1 MITNIIYIYIFIL
14 LSMIIFNI
22 LCVYI
27 RKLNDFSIVKKQ
39 KKLQLLINNYN
50 EKKLKRKLRHI
61 SYLIAFSNCEIDN
74 KEKLTPLFNK
84 LTDIYNKKNII
95 EKTYFVYVLSKFS
108 LAYKNDNKII
118 NFLINNSFSNSLYLS
133 ENCLKALY
141 KLDNPKYIVKTFLKM
156 NYENCNHHYKLLSD
170 GLLNFKGDKKELSY
184 MFLDNYNKFNNNF
197 RLAIINYFIRIDID
211 LSKEMY
217 KILLEET
224 NKEVKIS
231 LLRYFGKHKYDKA
244 KDKLIEFLND
254 DYEYAIVSIQSLQ
267 NYDGLD
273 VVESLKKSLTSSNW
287 YVRNRAARGLI
298 NRLSKDEINKLLKI
312 DDKYAID
319 ALNYQIEMRN
329 RNA

>member
-74 KEKLTPLFNK
+74 KEKLTTLFNK
-84 LTDIYNKKNII
+84 LTDIYNRKNII
-95 EKTYFVYVLSKFS
+95 EKIYFVYVLSKFS

-141 KLDNPKYIVKTFLKM
+141 ELDNPKYIVKTFLKM

-211 LSKEMY
+211 LTKEMY

-231 LLRYFGKHKYDKA
+231 LLRYFGKHKYDKV

-287 YVRNRAARGLI
+287 YVRNRAAQGLI

>member
-1 MITNIIYIYIFIL
+1 
-14 LSMIIFNI
+14 MIIKSVN
-22 LCVYI
+22 
-27 RKLNDFSIVKKQ
+27 Q
-39 KKLQLLINNYN
+39 K
-50 EKKLKRKLRHI
+50 
-61 SYLIAFSNCEIDN
+61 
-74 KEKLTPLFNK
+74 
-84 LTDIYNKKNII
+84 IYNN
-95 EKTYFVYVLSKFS
+95 
-108 LAYKNDNKII
+108 
-118 NFLINNSFSNSLYLS
+118 
-133 ENCLKALY
+133 

-231 LLRYFGKHKYDKA
+231 LLRYFGKHKYDKV

-287 YVRNRAARGLI
+287 YVRNRAAQGLI

>member
-61 SYLIAFSNCEIDN
+61 SYLITFSNCEIDN

-141 KLDNPKYIVKTFLKM
+141 ELDNPKYIVKTFLKM

>member
-1 MITNIIYIYIFIL
+1 
-14 LSMIIFNI
+14 MIIFNI

-74 KEKLTPLFNK
+74 KEKLTTLFNK

-141 KLDNPKYIVKTFLKM
+141 ELDNPKYIVKTFLKM

-211 LSKEMY
+211 LTKEMY

-231 LLRYFGKHKYDKA
+231 LLRYFGKHKYDKV

-287 YVRNRAARGLI
+287 YVRNRAAQGLI

-329 RNA
+329 KNA

>member
-74 KEKLTPLFNK
+74 KEKLTTLFNK
-84 LTDIYNKKNII
+84 LTDIYNRKNII

-141 KLDNPKYIVKTFLKM
+141 ELDNPKYIVKTFLKM

-211 LSKEMY
+211 LTKEMY

-231 LLRYFGKHKYDKA
+231 LLRYFGKHKYDKV